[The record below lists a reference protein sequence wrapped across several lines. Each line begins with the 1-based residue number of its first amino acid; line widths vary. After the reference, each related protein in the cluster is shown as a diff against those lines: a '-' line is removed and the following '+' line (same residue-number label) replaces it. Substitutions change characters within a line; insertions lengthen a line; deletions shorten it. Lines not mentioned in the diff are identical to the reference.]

1 MVLRRRDGMMLF
13 ESYGC
18 YDEGRVYMPQKGA
31 GMMECKTGL
40 VVVGIGVLLSV
51 MGGCAG
57 EAPKPEPTMTQD
69 QVRSHADK
77 AFERLQQEEKP
88 RAVDSGIVPY

>member
-1 MVLRRRDGMMLF
+1 MMLF

-18 YDEGRVYMPQKGA
+18 YDEGRVCMPQKWA

-40 VVVGIGVLLSV
+40 VVAGMGVLLSV

-57 EAPKPEPTMTQD
+57 HTPKPEPTMTQD
-69 QVRSHADK
+69 QIRSHADK
-77 AFERLQQEEKP
+77 AFERLQQEEKN
-88 RAVDSGIVPY
+88 RAVDSGVGPY